1 MRTLSSHNQ
10 GSIMF
15 KLLLATGLL
24 AASTFSAS
32 AQNLVQN
39 GSMNTTASRSEMITN
54 SNLPGWVT
62 QAVGSDPT
70 AGDWSVIY
78 RSAEET
84 RTTGAVSGYQNQVV
98 KLWQNPQITASP
110 DGGSFLAVDADP
122 LYNSKI
128 SQNITGLVV
137 GQTYNLS
144 FWYAGAQFTTR
155 TGATTE
161 WWDVTLGDTTQ
172 RTAILSNASEG
183 FTGWQKATMSFVAT
197 SSSELLTFLAGGTPA
212 GQPPVALLDGISLTA
227 AVPEPATSASM
238 LLGVLVLGALRL
250 RRRRTSDQ

>member
-1 MRTLSSHNQ
+1 MYKH
-10 GSIMF
+10 
-15 KLLLATGLL
+15 LLAAGLL
-24 AASTFSAS
+24 AASTFGAS
-32 AQNLVQN
+32 AQQNLVQN

-54 SNLPGWVT
+54 SNLPGWIT

-78 RSAEET
+78 RSADET

-128 SQNITGLVV
+128 SQTITGLVT

-144 FWYAGAQFTTR
+144 FWFAGAQFTTR

-161 WWDVTLGDTTQ
+161 WWDVTFGDTTQ
-172 RTAILSNASEG
+172 RTAILSNASQG

-212 GQPPVALLDGISLTA
+212 GQPPVVLLDGISLTA
-227 AVPEPATSASM
+227 AVPEPSTAASL
-238 LLGVLVLGALRL
+238 LLGVLLIGSVRL
-250 RRRRTSDQ
+250 RRRRLSDR